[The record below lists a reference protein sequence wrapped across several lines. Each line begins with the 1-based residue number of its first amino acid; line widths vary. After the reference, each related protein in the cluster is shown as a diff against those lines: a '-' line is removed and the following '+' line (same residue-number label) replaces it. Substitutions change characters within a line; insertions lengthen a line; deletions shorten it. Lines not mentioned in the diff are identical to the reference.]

1 MKTIIYGI
9 ILTLLVT
16 CGSVLGNPAIE
27 ALRSEIQQM
36 EENIDINDFER
47 HWKLNHILEEMVL
60 REQNKELLEQ
70 WEADQKDV
78 PCDSIH
84 KDGWFCKKVRI

>member
-1 MKTIIYGI
+1 MKTVICT
-9 ILTLLVT
+9 ILLTIMVF
-16 CGSVLGNPAIE
+16 CGSVYGNPAIE
-27 ALRSEIQQM
+27 ALKGEIQQM

-60 REQNKELLEQ
+60 REKYKDLLEQ
-70 WEADQKDV
+70 WEADQKDA

-84 KDGWFCKKVRI
+84 RDGWFCKKVKI